1 MPLNDFFQ
9 IDLADIKAEYEKIK
23 GIPLKQV
30 IEDRLK
36 GDLEKLLLQ
45 ILGDWE
51 TIFFPN
57 QFNHIEARRHE
68 IWIFLFVLKDL
79 FNYRVNFFK
88 FEIILAVY
96 IHREW
101 ENTEKTRE
109 LEPAFFQVSLNRS
122 LHKW

>member
-9 IDLADIKAEYEKIK
+9 IDLADIKAEYEKMK

-51 TIFFPN
+51 TIFFPIN
-57 QFNHIEARRHE
+57 LIIEKHFGTKFE
-68 IWIFLFVLKDL
+68 YFCLKDV
-79 FNYRVNFFK
+79 FNYKVNVFK
-88 FEIILAVY
+88 FEI
-96 IHREW
+96 EC
-101 ENTEKTRE
+101 
-109 LEPAFFQVSLNRS
+109 
-122 LHKW
+122 

>member
-9 IDLADIKAEYEKIK
+9 IDLADIKAEYEKMK

-57 QFNHIEARRHE
+57 QFNHREARRHE

-88 FEIILAVY
+88 FEIVLAVY